1 MRRQFVDRLVKT
13 SIRRGIWGGSSVFRS
28 IAVGMLVIRG
38 TKRLISRQPETVRR
52 VKMRPG
58 TAMSLAVRRGGRH

>member
-13 SIRRGIWGGSSVFRS
+13 SIRRGFWGGSSVFRS
-28 IAVGMLVIRG
+28 LAVGMLVVRG
-38 TKRLISRQPETVRR
+38 TKRIIGRQPETVRR

-58 TAMSLAVRRGGRH
+58 TSMSLSIRRGGRR